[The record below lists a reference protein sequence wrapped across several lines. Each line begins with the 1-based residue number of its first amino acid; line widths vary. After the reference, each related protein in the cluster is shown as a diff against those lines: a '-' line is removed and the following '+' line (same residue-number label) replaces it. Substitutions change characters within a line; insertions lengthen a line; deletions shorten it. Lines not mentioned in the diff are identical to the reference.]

1 MTSNG
6 MKVRKGEAMQWDTL
20 AIITICL
27 LATIDITLGSP
38 IGNYIQSLM
47 PWEPIIKFEI
57 EHTP

>member
-1 MTSNG
+1 
-6 MKVRKGEAMQWDTL
+6 MQWDTL